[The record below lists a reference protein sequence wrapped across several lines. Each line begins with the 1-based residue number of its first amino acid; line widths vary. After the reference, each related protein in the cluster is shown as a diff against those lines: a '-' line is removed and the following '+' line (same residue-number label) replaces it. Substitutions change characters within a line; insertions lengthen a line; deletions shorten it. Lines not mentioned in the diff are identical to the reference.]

1 MDNLKFPPN
10 PLIDQVYSLNGK
22 AWLWN
27 GKRWTP
33 IYKRVI
39 TDNIPEKMPVDNN
52 QPRS

>member
-1 MDNLKFPPN
+1 MDNLKFPAN

-33 IYKRVI
+33 IYKRTI
-39 TDNIPEKMPVDNN
+39 TDIVPGKQSSTNN
-52 QPRS
+52 QSKS

>member
-1 MDNLKFPPN
+1 MDQLKFPSD

-39 TDNIPEKMPVDNN
+39 GDQDSPPLPVKED
-52 QPRS
+52 QPQL

>member
-39 TDNIPEKMPVDNN
+39 TDQVPVNVKEPTN
-52 QPRS
+52 QQL